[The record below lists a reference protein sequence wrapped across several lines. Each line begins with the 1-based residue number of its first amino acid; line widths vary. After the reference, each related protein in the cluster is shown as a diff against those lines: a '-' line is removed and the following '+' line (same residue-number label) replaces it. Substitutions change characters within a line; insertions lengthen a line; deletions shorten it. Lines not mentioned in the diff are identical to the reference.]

1 MQAKEKLL
9 RVVERIVE
17 ERKISMEKSDGN
29 GGINDTL
36 DVLLND
42 MDEQNDRRRFSSD
55 FICGNII
62 EMMIPGE
69 ETVPTAM
76 TLAVKFLTDFPEA
89 LKELK
94 VKGCFW
100 VCLKLVAINALLQH
114 VLFLSFKLF
123 SVVQVV
129 FMSRNS

>member
-17 ERKISMEKSDGN
+17 ERKISMEKADGN

-69 ETVPTAM
+69 ETVPTAL

-89 LKELK
+89 LNELK
-94 VKGCFW
+94 VKACFW
-100 VCLKLVAINALLQH
+100 
-114 VLFLSFKLF
+114 
-123 SVVQVV
+123 SVW
-129 FMSRNS
+129 NLWP